1 MVGKGDEKRC
11 QNPGESHLDGEG
23 CELFLVDCSL
33 IDGVGY
39 RQVDHFTNKRGKT
52 SRLITELFSFPNS
65 KVELIKAFFLNV
77 PEAKISQQRST
88 VHLRDLK
95 IITQYHSCLLFWSW
109 ISHLNF

>member
-39 RQVDHFTNKRGKT
+39 RQVDHFTNERKNIQIDNGT
-52 SRLITELFSFPNS
+52 VFFPQFESRTD
-65 KVELIKAFFLNV
+65 KGFFLNV

>member
-1 MVGKGDEKRC
+1 MVGKEDEKRC
-11 QNPGESHLDGEG
+11 QNQGESHLDGEG

-65 KVELIKAFFLNV
+65 KVELMKATLISFF
-77 PEAKISQQRST
+77 
-88 VHLRDLK
+88 
-95 IITQYHSCLLFWSW
+95 F
-109 ISHLNF
+109 